1 MICHTTDEVTS
12 VQHFQRYV
20 IKQTMTVCLRSDGL
34 PQIENKIVEL
44 TEQLTNGVRQ
54 NLTEMKEAIQSNSAT
69 VQDGRCC
76 CEQPR
81 CNLCKFSRLN
91 LTVGFVL
98 FFCAFSLRFN
108 FHDFGDEPGIYR
120 DNANLSRADTQRAP
134 STTSLRP

>member
-69 VQDGRCC
+69 VQETMVDAVAN
-76 CEQPR
+76 
-81 CNLCKFSRLN
+81 NLDVIF
-91 LTVGFVL
+91 
-98 FFCAFSLRFN
+98 ASL
-108 FHDFGDEPGIYR
+108 
-120 DNANLSRADTQRAP
+120 AA
-134 STTSLRP
+134 ST